1 MSLEKTISLIDNL
14 GQEITFSRAY
24 HRVRVAYEAS
34 SKMLHPAV
42 EIFSLKGGALIDV
55 RSAPAFLADFSGSAP
70 NFIAQ
75 AYAHL
80 KTLPEFAG
88 AVDC

>member
-1 MSLEKTISLIDNL
+1 MAISQNRIIKGIQVNNCYVKVQSVS
-14 GQEITFSRAY
+14 GTKNSVQAVVTFSANS
-24 HRVRVAYEAS
+24 EQEPLDS
-34 SKMLHPAV
+34 ML
-42 EIFSLKGGALIDV
+42 EIFTPSMDGG
-55 RSAPAFLADFSGSAP
+55 

>member
-1 MSLEKTISLIDNL
+1 MALKHTITETNNFGIETTLADCYIKVGRIVGDKTRLHGTALFMNAAQDNL
-14 GQEITFSRAY
+14 YFERSYEFVPS
-24 HRVRVAYEAS
+24 VA
-34 SKMLHPAV
+34 
-42 EIFSLKGGALIDV
+42 D
-55 RSAPAFLADFSGSAP
+55 GSN

>member
-1 MSLEKTISLIDNL
+1 MALKKTVQSSFGIEVRDAYHTVENVSLISKN
-14 GQEITFSRAY
+14 QISFQIRSRVGAE
-24 HRVRVAYEAS
+24 HS
-34 SKMLHPAV
+34 
-42 EIFSLKGGALIDV
+42 IFDETLMKCPYDMNGEN
-55 RSAPAFLADFSGSAP
+55 P
-70 NFIAQ
+70 IAQ